1 MSVLLCIKVHR
12 EFGFWAIMHS
22 PFKFFPSST
31 CDGYFSLYDSE
42 QQQEEKN
49 SIKASVEWFALPMW
63 LNIHNDIL
71 SSLFKLIVY
80 IYGLFLC
87 SKKTYPVPRGCVTH
101 FGGKIIFAWRQWIF
115 LNSFFGKMPF
125 LLAPQ
130 QYVHCETISL
140 HLRIHCFNWVNR
152 KQSEKILHGV

>member
-1 MSVLLCIKVHR
+1 
-12 EFGFWAIMHS
+12 MHS

-87 SKKTYPVPRGCVTH
+87 SKKKHILYQEDVLH
-101 FGGKIIFAWRQWIF
+101 ILGGK
-115 LNSFFGKMPF
+115 
-125 LLAPQ
+125 
-130 QYVHCETISL
+130 
-140 HLRIHCFNWVNR
+140 
-152 KQSEKILHGV
+152 

>member
-12 EFGFWAIMHS
+12 EFGFGAIMHS

-87 SKKTYPVPRGCVTH
+87 SKKNISCTKRMCYTFWGENNICLEAMDFFKFFFWQNAFPLGTTAVCALWNDIPA
-101 FGGKIIFAWRQWIF
+101 FK
-115 LNSFFGKMPF
+115 NS
-125 LLAPQ
+125 LL
-130 QYVHCETISL
+130 
-140 HLRIHCFNWVNR
+140 
-152 KQSEKILHGV
+152 